1 MRRGIA
7 WRAALVCTACSLL
20 LPLTLTA
27 AAEPPYD
34 SLNYSESTGEFRVTQ
49 APAPYLPERTVSAA
63 DLGCTL
69 VEPSDLV
76 KGPDGRLY
84 IVDAGGN
91 AVHRLTADFQL
102 EATFSAFGPDGTD
115 TFKEPRGMFV
125 TADGR
130 MYVADAGNRRLV
142 VLHEDGTLDRLIE
155 APESEL
161 FPEGYVFS
169 PQKIVVD
176 TAGRIY
182 LVVKD
187 DSNGVME
194 LDEQGDFVGYIGSS
208 PVQFDPVQLLWKQ
221 LMTEEQREKMVLFL
235 PIEYANLHLDEDG
248 FLFAVSQSM
257 SEKKPVKRLN
267 GSGKDILNADF
278 TLQMNSSGYNDQ
290 YMDVTTDAVGNYTLL
305 DKNNGRL
312 ITYNSDGQHL
322 YTFGALGNRVGTFRA
337 PAAVVSAEDKLLV
350 LDSVMANITVFS
362 MTEYA
367 RLIREGG
374 LLYNQ
379 GKYAES
385 RETWE
390 QVIRLNSNFEFAY
403 TQIGRALCW
412 EERYEEAMAYF
423 KKGNYRGSEV
433 FESDGYNK
441 AFTEYRSQLLTRY
454 MPVILTAV
462 IVLAAVCA
470 VIGIVRRVR
479 RNVRSFFEQH

>member
-20 LPLTLTA
+20 LLLTLTA

-34 SLNYSESTGEFRVTQ
+34 SLNYSESTGEFRMTQ

-208 PVQFDPVQLLWKQ
+208 PVQFDPVLLLW
-221 LMTEEQREKMVLFL
+221 
-235 PIEYANLHLDEDG
+235 
-248 FLFAVSQSM
+248 
-257 SEKKPVKRLN
+257 
-267 GSGKDILNADF
+267 
-278 TLQMNSSGYNDQ
+278 SS
-290 YMDVTTDAVGNYTLL
+290 
-305 DKNNGRL
+305 
-312 ITYNSDGQHL
+312 
-322 YTFGALGNRVGTFRA
+322 
-337 PAAVVSAEDKLLV
+337 
-350 LDSVMANITVFS
+350 
-362 MTEYA
+362 
-367 RLIREGG
+367 
-374 LLYNQ
+374 
-379 GKYAES
+379 
-385 RETWE
+385 
-390 QVIRLNSNFEFAY
+390 
-403 TQIGRALCW
+403 
-412 EERYEEAMAYF
+412 
-423 KKGNYRGSEV
+423 
-433 FESDGYNK
+433 
-441 AFTEYRSQLLTRY
+441 
-454 MPVILTAV
+454 
-462 IVLAAVCA
+462 
-470 VIGIVRRVR
+470 
-479 RNVRSFFEQH
+479 